1 MVLPCRDASKK
12 VEFPALQNGSYV
24 PGRQIQSTQNVSEYT
39 VFPFADLE
47 GYDDM
52 TPTLGTCFVN
62 TTGLSINNTLFGL
75 VDGCTQQN
83 RECCYDAA
91 NVGDQVS
98 GVCSKSYMKAYT
110 GLQIMPLV

>member
-1 MVLPCRDASKK
+1 M
-12 VEFPALQNGSYV
+12 
-24 PGRQIQSTQNVSEYT
+24 SEYS

-52 TPTLGTCFVN
+52 TRTLGTCFVN
-62 TTGLSINNTLFGL
+62 TTGPSINNTLFGL

-83 RECCYDAA
+83 GECCYDAA

-98 GVCSKSYMKAYT
+98 GVCSKSYMTAYT
-110 GLQIMPLV
+110 GLQTMPMV